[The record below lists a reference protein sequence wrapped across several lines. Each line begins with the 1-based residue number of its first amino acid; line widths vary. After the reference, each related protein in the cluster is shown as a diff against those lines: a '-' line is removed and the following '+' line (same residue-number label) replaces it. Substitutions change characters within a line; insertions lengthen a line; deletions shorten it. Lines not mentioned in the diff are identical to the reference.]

1 MVYVS
6 KSSKVCTLFCTVAP
20 TGSLPL
26 LVKAIGSSSYEK
38 MLREREGGGGGVHT
52 VDLMFMYHT
61 HTSNDI
67 HGCSYQVGPPFLAH
81 VILHCV
87 TEVSTNG

>member
-38 MLREREGGGGGVHT
+38 MLREREGGGGGAHT
-52 VDLMFMYHT
+52 V
-61 HTSNDI
+61 
-67 HGCSYQVGPPFLAH
+67 
-81 VILHCV
+81 
-87 TEVSTNG
+87 